1 MRNVFRLILS
11 ACLLV
16 GVLSFGM
23 QASASETTH
32 EEGYINA
39 VQLNESMLELELENA
54 EGYIEEDGTAF
65 IKDDVTGTVVDL
77 PKQTLDKNDE
87 KVNLVYKQD
96 GKNLIVELH
105 EINNNTVQTMGFWK
119 CTLGT
124 AGAAGAGAMTGMT
137 VGAVAASPFTVL
149 GGGVFGGAFGGMT
162 GAAASCFK

>member
-1 MRNVFRLILS
+1 MKNVLRILLS

-16 GVLSFGM
+16 GGLSFGM

-32 EEGYINA
+32 DEGYINFIK
-39 VQLNESMLELELENA
+39 LNDSMLKLELENA

-65 IKDDVTGTVVDL
+65 IKDTITGTVAEL
-77 PKQTLDKNDE
+77 PKQTLDKNDK

-96 GKNLIVELH
+96 GKDLIVEYH

-124 AGAAGAGAMTGMT
+124 AGGAGTGALAGMG
-137 VGAVAASPFTVL
+137 VGAAAATPLTVL
-149 GGGVFGGAFGGMT
+149 GGGVFGGIAGGMT
-162 GAAASCFK
+162 GASASCFD